1 MYLSGKGESICALSN
16 FVPTRSIGSVPF
28 LLVSEKVSMSLRRK
42 DKPAS
47 AGVNDSTSQTIRWF
61 AEGCAG
67 NRQHAYQPSGVY
79 TPLYSMK

>member
-1 MYLSGKGESICALSN
+1 MYLSGKGEYIRPLLFC
-16 FVPTRSIGSVPF
+16 PDEIGSMPF
-28 LLVSEKVSMSLRRK
+28 LPVSEKVSMSLRRK

-47 AGVNDSTSQTIRWF
+47 AGVDDSTSQTIRWF

-67 NRQHAYQPSGVY
+67 NRQHAYQPSSVY